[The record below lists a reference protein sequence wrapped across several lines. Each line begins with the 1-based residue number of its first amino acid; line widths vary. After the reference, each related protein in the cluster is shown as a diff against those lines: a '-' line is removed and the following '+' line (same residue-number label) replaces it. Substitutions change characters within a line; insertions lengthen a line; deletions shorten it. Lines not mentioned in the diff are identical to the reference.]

1 MPSIIPGF
9 EYDIFIS
16 YRQKDNEYDRWVTE
30 FVQNLNREL
39 KGTFKEDISIY
50 FDENPYD
57 GLLETHHVEESL
69 SPKIKALVLIPILS
83 QTYCDEKSYA
93 WNNEFLPFNKLSQK
107 DSFGRDIKLSNGNVA
122 SRILPVKIHELD
134 GTDLRLLENT
144 LGDEIRCIE
153 FIYKAAGVNRSLRPK
168 DDDLAKGDY
177 PILYRDQINKLA
189 NALKQIIYRLR
200 EMDPESIHHD
210 EEERPALNPGFTP
223 VQIAFRTKILK
234 QISIFSRLN
243 NIMLEDVASNLK
255 SLSVPSGEEII
266 KKGEKGNA
274 VYIIVD
280 GRVKVHDGQH
290 VFSYLSGG
298 DYFGE
303 LTLIDEKERSA
314 SVTTVEDSSLFK
326 LEKDGFQN
334 LLTNNPYFTSSILL
348 SLVDRIRKLDR
359 DLERLSSKQAQQE

>member
-30 FVQNLNREL
+30 FVQNLTREI
-39 KGTFKEDISIY
+39 KGTFKEDISVY
-50 FDENPYD
+50 FDENPHD

-69 SPKIKALVLIPILS
+69 TPKIKALVLIPVLS

-93 WNNEFLPFNKLSQK
+93 WNNEFLPFNQLSQK
-107 DSFGRDIKLSNGNVA
+107 DSFGRDIKLFNGNVA

-134 GTDLRLLENT
+134 QVDQKILERAI
-144 LGDEIRCIE
+144 GSEIRCIE
-153 FIYKAAGVNRSLRPK
+153 FIYKAAGVNRPLRPK
-168 DDDLAKGDY
+168 DDDFASKEFSV
-177 PILYRDQINKLA
+177 LYRDQINKLA
-189 NALKQIIYRLR
+189 NALKQIIYGLR
-200 EMDPESIHHD
+200 ELDPDSIHKT
-210 EEERPALNPGFTP
+210 EEVEKPVHSGYTP

-234 QISIFSRLN
+234 QINIFSRLN
-243 NIMLEDVASNLK
+243 NIMLEEVAANLR
-255 SLSVPSGEEII
+255 SLSVPANEEII
-266 KKGEKGNA
+266 TKGEKGSA
-274 VYIIVD
+274 VFVIVD
-280 GRVKVHDGQH
+280 GRVKVHDGKH
-290 VFSYLSGG
+290 IFSYLSGG

-314 SVTTVEDSSLFK
+314 SVTTVEETTLFK
-326 LEKDGFQN
+326 LEKDVFQN

-359 DLERLSSKQAQQE
+359 DLEKLSAKQSEEL